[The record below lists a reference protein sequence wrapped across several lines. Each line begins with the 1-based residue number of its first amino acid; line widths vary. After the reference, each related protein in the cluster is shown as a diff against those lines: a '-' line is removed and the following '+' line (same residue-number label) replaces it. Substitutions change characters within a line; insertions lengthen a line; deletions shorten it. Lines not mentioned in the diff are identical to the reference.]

1 MPRFYL
7 NINNSNGVTPD
18 EEGQEFPGIQ
28 DARQAALAGIRS
40 ILAAEVASGRIDLG
54 GRIDIMDSNANLLLS
69 IAFEEAVDVRF
80 RDP

>member
-7 NINNSNGVTPD
+7 NISNSNGLTPD
-18 EEGQEFPGIQ
+18 EEGQEFSGIE

-40 ILAAEVASGRIDLG
+40 ILAAEVGAGRFDLA
-54 GRIDIMDSNANLLLS
+54 GRIDIMDSHANLLLS

-80 RDP
+80 RNP

>member
-7 NINNSNGVTPD
+7 NIDNSNGVTPD
-18 EEGQEFPGIQ
+18 EEGQEFSGIE

-40 ILAAEVASGRIDLG
+40 ILAAEVAAGRLDLG
-54 GRIDIMDSNANLLLS
+54 GRIDIVDSNANLLLS
-69 IAFEEAVDVRF
+69 IAFVEAVDVRF